1 MTSSAAQ
8 QFLAGSSVPAP
19 DAEAIEMILFAGVSA
34 FVTFLAIAAFGFA
47 FLIASSILG
56 DLFEHGDFSHDM
68 DGHDTDGHAAGPSI
82 LSSRIL
88 SVFVTA
94 FGSFGAIG
102 IHLGYGVGVSTT
114 MGFGG
119 GVLFGG
125 VIYAFASFLYS
136 QQASSHVR
144 TGDLVGNT
152 AQVSVAIPQ
161 DGMGQVR
168 CTLGDTVVE
177 KVARAVN
184 HKEIPVNTLVR
195 INAIVGEIVLV
206 ERAE

>member
-1 MTSSAAQ
+1 MHS
-8 QFLAGSSVPAP
+8 P
-19 DAEAIEMILFAGVSA
+19 DREAIDMILLASTSA
-34 FVTFLAIAAFGFA
+34 FVTFLAIAVFGFV
-47 FLIASSILG
+47 FVIASTIFG
-56 DLFEHGDFSHDM
+56 DVFEHEFDHDVDHGA
-68 DGHDTDGHAAGPSI
+68 DGHGAGPSI

-102 IHLGYGVGVSTT
+102 IHIGYGVGVSTA

-119 GVLFGG
+119 GVLFAA

-144 TGDLVGNT
+144 TSDLVGST
-152 AQVSVAIPQ
+152 AQVSVAIPK
-161 DGMGQVR
+161 GGVGQVR

-184 HKEIPVNTLVR
+184 NEEIAVNTLVK
-195 INAIVGEIVLV
+195 ITTIVGEVVLV
-206 ERAE
+206 NRAE

>member
-1 MTSSAAQ
+1 
-8 QFLAGSSVPAP
+8 
-19 DAEAIEMILFAGVSA
+19 MILLVETSLFI
-34 FVTFLAIAAFGFA
+34 TFLAIAAFGFV
-47 FLIASSILG
+47 FLIGSSILG
-56 DLFEHGDFSHDM
+56 DLFEHGDFGHEA
-68 DGHDTDGHAAGPSI
+68 DGHGGGPSL

-119 GVLFGG
+119 GVLFAG
-125 VIYAFASFLYS
+125 VIYLFASFLYS

-144 TGDLVGNT
+144 IGDLVGNI
-152 AQVSVAIPQ
+152 AQVSVAIPR
-161 DGMGQVR
+161 GGVGQVR

-177 KVARAVN
+177 KIARAAIDE
-184 HKEIPVNTLVR
+184 EIPVNALVK
-195 INAIVGEIVLV
+195 IDNIVGEVVLV
-206 ERAE
+206 SRADKPGSDAASDPSRKVEAQK

>member
-1 MTSSAAQ
+1 MIFLESS
-8 QFLAGSSVPAP
+8 
-19 DAEAIEMILFAGVSA
+19 SA
-34 FVTFLAIAAFGFA
+34 FVTFLAIAVFGFI
-47 FLIASSILG
+47 FVVASSIMG
-56 DLFEHGDFSHDM
+56 DVFDHGDFGHDA
-68 DGHDTDGHAAGPSI
+68 DGHGGGPSI

-94 FGSFGAIG
+94 FGVFGAIG
-102 IHLGYGVGVSTT
+102 THGGYGIGMSTA

-119 GVLFGG
+119 GVLFAG

-152 AQVSVAIPQ
+152 AQVSVTIPK
-161 DGMGQVR
+161 GGVGQVR

-177 KVARAVN
+177 KVARAAGN
-184 HKEIPVNTLVR
+184 KEIPVNTLVK
-195 INAIVGEIVLV
+195 IQNLVGDVV
-206 ERAE
+206 VVDRAE

>member
-1 MTSSAAQ
+1 MI
-8 QFLAGSSVPAP
+8 FLAST
-19 DAEAIEMILFAGVSA
+19 SA
-34 FVTFLAIAAFGFA
+34 FVTFLAIAVFGFI
-47 FLIASSILG
+47 FVIASSILG
-56 DLFEHGDFSHDM
+56 DVFEHGDLGHDA
-68 DGHDTDGHAAGPSI
+68 DGHGAGPSL

-102 IHLGYGVGVSTT
+102 VHLGYGVGASTA

-119 GVLFGG
+119 GVLFAG

-144 TGDLVGNT
+144 TGDLLGNT
-152 AQVSVAIPQ
+152 AQVSVTIPQ
-161 DGMGQVR
+161 GGVGQVR

-177 KVARAVN
+177 KIARATN
-184 HKEIPVNTLVR
+184 NEQIPANTLVR
-195 INAIVGEIVLV
+195 INSIVGEVVLV
-206 ERAE
+206 DRAE